1 MTVVVNDESKHSTFS
16 RINIVICFIPC
27 CGPTVICFIP
37 CGGPTVICFIPCGSR
52 AADPLDGHHVD
63 DVKFVIN
70 YDYPQSS
77 EDYVHR
83 IGRTGRSSKTGTSYT
98 FFTPSN
104 AKQASDLI
112 SVLQE
117 AGQEVSGMLYQL
129 AEMARSGAF
138 GKGVIVRD
146 QGEGTRPHVC
156 RRQLVVGSPGSSY
169 ILTLWTPTPKAAAL
183 PITLAPEP
191 TVLAKTASPVLTFL

>member
-1 MTVVVNDESKHSTFS
+1 MS
-16 RINIVICFIPC
+16 C
-27 CGPTVICFIP
+27 CV
-37 CGGPTVICFIPCGSR
+37 
-52 AADPLDGHHVD
+52 DVD

-104 AKQASDLI
+104 AKQAQDLI

-117 AGQEVSGMLYQL
+117 AGQEVSPMLYQL
-129 AEMARSGAF
+129 GEMARSGAF
-138 GKGVIVRD
+138 AKGGKSKLIFNTLLRLTHCLCKCMAFWGY
-146 QGEGTRPHVC
+146 
-156 RRQLVVGSPGSSY
+156 SY
-169 ILTLWTPTPKAAAL
+169 PWLLQTIHSLQHSVPSTLGC
-183 PITLAPEP
+183 
-191 TVLAKTASPVLTFL
+191 